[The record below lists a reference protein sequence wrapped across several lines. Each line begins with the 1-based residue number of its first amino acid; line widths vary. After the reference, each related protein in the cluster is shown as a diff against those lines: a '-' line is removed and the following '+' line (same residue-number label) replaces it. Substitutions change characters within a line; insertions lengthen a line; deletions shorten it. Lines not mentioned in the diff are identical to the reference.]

1 MADNLT
7 AKANTGSG
15 TDVLATD
22 EIGGVHYPRTKIS
35 IGADGSATDL
45 SSTNPMPVSDAGG
58 SLTVDGTVAVSGSV
72 TVVDGGG
79 SITVDGTVGISGAV
93 PVTDNGGSL
102 TVDGT
107 ITATDGGG
115 SLTVDAPVGT
125 PVFVRLSDGSSAI
138 STLPVSLAS
147 VPSHAVTNAGTF
159 VVQADAITPGTG
171 ATNLGKAEDAAH
183 ASGDVGVMALGV
195 RSDADSALAADGD
208 YHPLAVN
215 EDGRLKVA
223 AMPGSVSATTGT
235 ITANGQTV
243 STDVS
248 KMSNVCL
255 YVTGTFSTI
264 NLTFEASID
273 SGTSWFAVQ
282 MVRSNANTVEL
293 TTGNLSAAP
302 AYSWKCSVN
311 AYTNFRVRATAYTS
325 GTMNVRILPGAYAT
339 EPVVATQSVTVSS
352 GTVTTVTNITN
363 QGHLADNAAFTDG
376 TTRLMMGGFILDETA
391 GTALTEND
399 AAAARVDSKRSQ
411 VHVIEDAT
419 TRGQRM
425 AVSAAGAAATNL
437 AQVAGNTMLTGA
449 GATGTGSPRVT
460 LASDSPGTT
469 PIVAPRV
476 SVTRPADTTAYA
488 ANDAWSSSTS
498 SPANIE
504 FTSMAKSAG
513 KGGVLMTAMVSSSK
527 ASSLQFEVQ
536 LFDSAPTQVND
547 NSAFTVSDTD
557 QLKKVGT
564 FQGTLQA
571 AGSSPNSEVTIALNL
586 AYVCAATS
594 LFAMVRV
601 LSAYTPDNAE
611 VLSIRLAAALGD

>member
-215 EDGRLKVA
+215 EDGWLKVA

-302 AYSWKCSVN
+302 AYSWECSVN

-363 QGHLADNAAFTDG
+363 QGHLADNAAFVDG
-376 TTRLMMGGFILDETA
+376 TTRLMMGGYILDETA

-399 AAAARVDSKRSQ
+399 GAAARVDSKRAQ
-411 VHVIEDAT
+411 VMVIEDGT
-419 TRGQRM
+419 TRGATNRATVKAASTAVAAADPALVV
-425 AVSAAGAAATNL
+425 AVSPNSVL
-437 AQVAGNTMLTGA
+437 N
-449 GATGTGSPRVT
+449 
-460 LASDSPGTT
+460 
-469 PIVAPRV
+469 PIVRLQTT
-476 SVTRPADTTAYA
+476 VTRPADTTAYA
-488 ANDAWSSSTS
+488 AGDALANSTG
-498 SPANIE
+498 SPTAGG
-504 FTSMAKSAG
+504 FTLTGAAKRSG
-513 KGGVLMTAMVSSSK
+513 LGGVILGIEVVSNAAPGTPLQCEVWLADRAVTAI
-527 ASSLQFEVQ
+527 
-536 LFDSAPTQVND
+536 ND
-547 NSAFTVSDTD
+547 NAAFALSDAD
-557 QLKKVGT
+557 
-564 FQGTLQA
+564 
-571 AGSSPNSEVTIALNL
+571 ALNFL
-586 AYVCAATS
+586 TPIPVVLFVQAGNNSRGGTS
-594 LFAMVRV
+594 NLSVPYQCSGSADLRFLVRV
-601 LSAYTPDNAE
+601 LNAYTPASAE
-611 VLSIRLAAALGD
+611 TLTVTVWVQQAD

>member
-7 AKANTGSG
+7 ALANTGAG

-107 ITATDGGG
+107 VELGATTLAALESITVVDGG
-115 SLTVDAPVGT
+115 SSITVDGT
-125 PVFVRLSDGSSAI
+125 VTA
-138 STLPVSLAS
+138 
-147 VPSHAVTNAGTF
+147 AV
-159 VVQADAITPGTG
+159 GTG
-171 ATNLGKAEDAAH
+171 ATDLGKAEDSAH
-183 ASGDVGVMALGV
+183 ASGDVGVLSLAVRNDAAATSFTGANGDYSPIGV
-195 RSDADSALAADGD
+195 DAAGRVQVRMYGVASALDLMKLEDDPHASGDAGVMMLAIRNPAGTALTSADGD
-208 YHPLAVN
+208 YSGIAV
-215 EDGRLKVA
+215 DGAGRPIIVGGAASGAAVSGNPVLIGGTDGTNARSVATDASGWLKVV
-223 AMPGSVSATTGT
+223 SV
-235 ITANGQTV
+235 N
-243 STDVS
+243 
-248 KMSNVCL
+248 
-255 YVTGTFSTI
+255 
-264 NLTFEASID
+264 SID
-273 SGTSWFAVQ
+273 
-282 MVRSNANTVEL
+282 
-293 TTGNLSAAP
+293 
-302 AYSWKCSVN
+302 
-311 AYTNFRVRATAYTS
+311 
-325 GTMNVRILPGAYAT
+325 
-339 EPVVATQSVTVSS
+339 VASVT
-352 GTVTTVTNITN
+352 
-363 QGHLADNAAFTDG
+363 DNAAFTDG
-376 TTRLMMGGFILDETA
+376 TTKLLMPGYIYDEVA
-391 GTALTEND
+391 GTTPAEND
-399 AAAARVDSKRSQ
+399 AVAARVDVKRAQ
-411 VHVIEDAT
+411 VLVIEDAT

-476 SVTRPADTTAYA
+476 SVTRPANTTAYA